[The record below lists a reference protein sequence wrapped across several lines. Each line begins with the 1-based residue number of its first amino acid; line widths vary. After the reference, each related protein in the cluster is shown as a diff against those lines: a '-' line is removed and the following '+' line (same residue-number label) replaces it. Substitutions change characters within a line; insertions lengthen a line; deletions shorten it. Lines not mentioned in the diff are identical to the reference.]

1 MAGSYCYDLTIERA
15 DILSLIHHCFGPA
28 MLIWIRTCFSSYT
41 SFDAV
46 MTRLL
51 VSFVFFGAA
60 MGGTLTTTILVILKL
75 FRPHLAA
82 WTAHKSVSSLVW
94 ILSLNTLVATSFG
107 SAYMCIWE
115 TELIT
120 YWGYWCL
127 IPMVLSAFEYYLQWR
142 WAVKFQLIA
151 DKLGMQSAA
160 EIASTSEK
168 SEKSQDKSTVLDTLR
183 SKYTLIKVV
192 IACWLVTYTNLY
204 LRVFHLALSERN
216 IHLNLFFY

>member
-41 SFDAV
+41 SLDAT

-60 MGGTLTTTILVILKL
+60 MGGTLTTSILVILKL
-75 FRPHLAA
+75 LRPHLAV
-82 WTAHKSVSSLVW
+82 WTAHKSVASLVW
-94 ILSLNTLVATSFG
+94 LLSFNTLIATSFG
-107 SAYMCIWE
+107 SAYMCYWE
-115 TELIT
+115 TELVA

-160 EIASTSEK
+160 EVASISEK
-168 SEKSQDKSTVLDTLR
+168 KQEKSTILDTLKN
-183 SKYTLIKVV
+183 KYTLIKVV

-204 LRVFHLALSERN
+204 LRVFHLALSDMD